1 MNMNM
6 NMHRKLSRLLP
17 TVLALA
23 FTVVTPST
31 WADNEASPERA
42 IKTRQATYFLM
53 GQQLAKINATVK
65 GDLPFDKASLELSA
79 DVLVMLSKLAPQS
92 YPVGSD
98 QGATKA
104 KADIWKDMVKF
115 NKLAQ
120 DSQVEAGKLKA
131 AVVTGDMA
139 LIKAAYGATSHS
151 CKSCHDA
158 YKDK

>member
-1 MNMNM
+1 MNK
-6 NMHRKLSRLLP
+6 HIHLRVLRHLP
-17 TVLALA
+17 GLVVWSLAMA
-23 FTVVTPST
+23 VPAAK
-31 WADNEASPERA
+31 ADSDASPEKI
-42 IKTRQATYFLM
+42 IKARQAAYFLM
-53 GQQLAKINATVK
+53 GQQMGKINATIK

-120 DSQVEAGKLKA
+120 ESQVEAGKLKA

>member
-1 MNMNM
+1 MNKDM
-6 NMHRKLSRLLP
+6 RKKAHWLGPCL
-17 TVLALA
+17 LALTLVLPMPGA
-23 FTVVTPST
+23 K
-31 WADNEASPERA
+31 ADNEASPERA

-53 GQQLAKINATVK
+53 GQQLAKINATIK

-131 AVVTGDMA
+131 AVTTGDMA

>member
-1 MNMNM
+1 MSKD
-6 NMHRKLSRLLP
+6 MHKKAHPLLP
-17 TVLALA
+17 RALALTLA
-23 FTVVTPST
+23 MATPLS
-31 WADNEASPERA
+31 WADNDASPERA

-79 DVLVMLSKLAPQS
+79 DVLFMLSKLVPQS
-92 YPVGSD
+92 YPAGSD
-98 QGATKA
+98 QGTTKA
-104 KADIWKDMVKF
+104 KADIWKDMPKF

-120 DSQVEAGKLKA
+120 DSVVEAGKLKA

-139 LIKAAYGATSHS
+139 LIKAAYGATSRS
-151 CKSCHDA
+151 CKSCHDS